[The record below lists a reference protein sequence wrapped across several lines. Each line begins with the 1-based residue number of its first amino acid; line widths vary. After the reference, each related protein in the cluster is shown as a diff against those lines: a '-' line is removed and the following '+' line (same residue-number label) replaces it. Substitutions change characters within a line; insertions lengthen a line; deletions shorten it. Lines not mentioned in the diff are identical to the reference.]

1 MRPGKGKQP
10 EPIDAKQV
18 ETAIVFLAHFN
29 PTKAGRVNSY
39 SIKHAAERWGGRSG
53 MSSYVSNGA
62 AIAAALHLGF
72 VVSEYPT
79 PWFLDPGPNALI
91 GIGWGELKRFIA
103 EEPS

>member
-1 MRPGKGKQP
+1 
-10 EPIDAKQV
+10 
-18 ETAIVFLAHFN
+18 
-29 PTKAGRVNSY
+29 
-39 SIKHAAERWGGRSG
+39 